1 MTEINQYEK
10 KEWYLKASEEVIDV
24 FDKYQASN
32 SDILIILA
40 MILKGMS
47 SLAAERG
54 IHNTLIFN
62 TFKKVYDSLTD
73 RKNDEVKKE

>member
-73 RKNDEVKKE
+73 SKNDEVKKE

>member
-47 SLAAERG
+47 SLAAEQG

-73 RKNDEVKKE
+73 SKNDEVKKE

>member
-40 MILKGMS
+40 MMLKGMS
-47 SLAAERG
+47 SLAAEQG

-62 TFKKVYDSLTD
+62 TFKKVYDSLID
-73 RKNDEVKKE
+73 SKNDDVKKE

>member
-47 SLAAERG
+47 SLAAEQG

-73 RKNDEVKKE
+73 SKNDEVKNE